1 MKNTGAGNRGPGVRS
16 ASALLAAG
24 LLTGCAHLRTASI
37 KTPQDYPK
45 AHVDRQVINAVD
57 AGDGD
62 IELRT
67 LRAAL
72 DANPL
77 DLKARI
83 ELANRYQKLGFPEVA
98 IEHGRLAIERAPD
111 SDDAHIALAK
121 LLRDHGRAA
130 EGVAMLSAYTSSHAS
145 AGVSAWAWLG
155 LLRDD
160 TGDWKAGE
168 AAHRQAI
175 ALVPGRDD
183 LHNNLGY
190 CLLRQGRREEAAAEF
205 RATLKLHPHSAIA
218 ENNLALALAVG
229 NKAPDRNQ
237 SGDKADAKEA
247 VAHLQS
253 VTDPASAH
261 NNLAVAYIEAG
272 RYAEAHKEI
281 ETALRYNQSHSAA
294 LNNLRL
300 LSELEGRPA
309 EIQAQVHTES
319 PAGNS
324 ADRTA
329 DRPGRWARLVSAWHH
344 VRGSS
349 APDGRTTNDSNA
361 TVASR

>member
-1 MKNTGAGNRGPGVRS
+1 MCAVS
-16 ASALLAAG
+16 AIVAAG
-24 LLTGCAHLRTASI
+24 LLASCAHHQTASI
-37 KTPQDYPK
+37 RPPQDFSHN
-45 AHVDRQVINAVD
+45 AADRQVINAMD

-62 IELRT
+62 LELRS

-72 DANPL
+72 DRDALNL
-77 DLKARI
+77 NARL

-98 IEHGRLAIERAPD
+98 IEHGRLAVERAPD
-111 SDDAHIALAK
+111 SDDAHTGLAK
-121 LLRDHGRAA
+121 LLRDNGRAS
-130 EGVAMLSAYTSSHAS
+130 EGADMLAAYTSSHVA
-145 AGVSAWAWLG
+145 AGASAWAWLG

-160 TGDWKAGE
+160 AEDWKAGE
-168 AAHRQAI
+168 TAHRQAL
-175 ALVPGRDD
+175 ALAPGRDD

-190 CLLRQGRREEAAAEF
+190 CLLRQGRREEAAVEF
-205 RATLKLHPHSAIA
+205 RAALRLHPHSVIA
-218 ENNLALALAVG
+218 ENNLALALAV
-229 NKAPDRNQ
+229 
-237 SGDKADAKEA
+237 SGKADSRDTEA

-272 RYAEAHKEI
+272 RYADAHKEI
-281 ETALRYNQSHSAA
+281 EIALRYNRTHSAA

-309 EIQAQVHTES
+309 EIQAPAHAEG

-329 DRPGRWARLVSAWHH
+329 DRPGKWARLISAWHH
-344 VRGSS
+344 FWGSS